1 MFVVLRK
8 ISPEKSLIKRR
19 KQRKTICN
27 SSVSACT
34 VEKSLPF
41 FTLDVLEE
49 KRGIDW
55 ENVRLRCGRYS
66 SRIIA
71 PRSCHIPD
79 NSGIK
84 RYIPYFMNSLL
95 VFNTAIGALEKSM
108 LPPENLCITLTDRS
122 AVHFSD
128 VCKLLPFASSVRII
142 TSHPERYAEA
152 CVRAYVDYGA
162 SLIIRGNYEPSSK
175 PEAIISCDGA
185 VTPEM
190 KNAVIFASKKKN
202 AGTLVVY
209 GSGVK
214 LSEKHRRIIG
224 NDIDSVDF
232 AGALT
237 ELCGASEYRSAV
249 FEKSEASCDKCTGK
263 EISEC
268 LICRLAGKAPL

>member
-1 MFVVLRK
+1 M
-8 ISPEKSLIKRR
+8 ISPEKNLIKRR
-19 KQRKTICN
+19 KQRKTIRN

-49 KRGIDW
+49 KRSIDW
-55 ENVRLRCGRYS
+55 ENLHYRCGRYS

-84 RYIPYFMNSLL
+84 RYIPSFMNSLL
-95 VFNTAIGALEKSM
+95 VFNTALETLKNST
-108 LPPENLCITLTDRS
+108 LPPENLCITLTDRF
-122 AVHFSD
+122 AVHYSD
-128 VCKLLPFASSVRII
+128 ICKLLPFASTVRTI

-175 PEAIISCDGA
+175 HEVVISCDGA

-190 KNAVIFASKKKN
+190 KNAVIFSSKKKN

-209 GSGVK
+209 GNGVK
-214 LSEKHRRIIG
+214 LNEKHRIIIG
-224 NDIDSVDF
+224 DDIDSVDF

-237 ELCGASEYRSAV
+237 ELCGSSEYRSSV
-249 FEKSEASCDKCTGK
+249 FEKAETSCNECIDKNAVKCVA
-263 EISEC
+263 
-268 LICRLAGKAPL
+268 CRLGGKSL